1 MINIDNQ
8 VISVVIDWVER
19 RIRTSQRAGRL
30 LSNLIAK
37 LDWDLWVSLI
47 RKIVWAEAQRIEE
60 AWKRLYSKNTF
71 KNFLVFVILE
81 KNIESI
87 KNRPKFEDRFHT
99 LSKIYNFESDYLS
112 GLEKYKSDK
121 KIWFTTKRN
130 LFISLFFKKNEL

>member
-19 RIRTSQRAGRL
+19 RIRTSQRVGRL

-60 AWKRLYSKNTF
+60 AWERLYSKNTF

-87 KNRPKFEDRFHT
+87 KNRPKFEDSFHT

>member
-87 KNRPKFEDRFHT
+87 KNRPKFEDSFHT